1 MKKKGR
7 GREEDKGGRA
17 LYMAWRWS
25 VHKRWR
31 TWLNAYESVD
41 RGECCGWTCPLP
53 PACLPVLCGAC
64 RPRPSSSRRAIQ
76 TITITTNATTTTT
89 TMTRHPT
96 SLLLL
101 LLSLLALS
109 TASTSPPPNP
119 LPQHPQ
125 TNKSP
130 KSNPNLLQ
138 MHLLHKLNHHRTR
151 PRLRQPPLPPAPLP
165 LPRVPKRKT
174 RRLRLVRPVQ
184 PRLLPAEV
192 QPPHLPRRR
201 GQGREH
207 AVLSAG

>member
-1 MKKKGR
+1 MSQLTEVNAVAGH
-7 GREEDKGGRA
+7 A
-17 LYMAWRWS
+17 LCR
-25 VHKRWR
+25 
-31 TWLNAYESVD
+31 LPAY
-41 RGECCGWTCPLP
+41 
-53 PACLPVLCGAC
+53 LPVLCGAC
-64 RPRPSSSRRAIQ
+64 RPRPSSSRLAIQ

-109 TASTSPPPNP
+109 TASTSPPP
-119 LPQHPQ
+119 PQPPPPPPQ

-151 PRLRQPPLPPAPLP
+151 PRLRQPPLPPAPLPP

-207 AVLSAG
+207 AVLSAGQCEGSGDCLGVYCWDGGVVGVGGG